1 MPDNGHEAADKE
13 LKRLEKELTKHYKQA
28 AEELTKKAEAFM
40 RDFERKDAQMKKLVD
55 AGKMTEQDYMNWR
68 RNQAMTNERIQEMKD
83 TLAKDLAHADQIAAG
98 MIDATLPSAYAENFN
113 FGTYEIETG
122 TTIDTGFTL
131 YDKKTVENLMK
142 KDPDIIPQLTEKQK
156 KKIPEDERWNRKKLT
171 SAIAQGILQGE
182 SVPAIATRLQ
192 SVAIM
197 DRNAAIRNARTYT
210 TAAENKGRVDSI
222 ARANDMGIP
231 ADQEWIATLDDRT
244 RMEHRHL
251 DGQVRPVGEY
261 FETDGYRILY
271 PGDPHAEPEMIYNCR
286 CTLVSK
292 VKGRIY
298 NDERND
304 SKLNGMSY
312 EEWKHA
318 KDRQIKPEEEPK
330 EEPTTG
336 RDEFGMRRENGD
348 EISNEEKVAIIQE
361 DLECNE
367 ELAEEIREALD
378 LWTEEGG
385 EFKTAQ
391 IIEEETGRR
400 YGKYTEY
407 AHLTELYIENAPSYT
422 GTMYRGLSLKS
433 EEEAEN
439 VLKLAREND
448 PKAFNIDHTT
458 TSWTADKEVVEDIYG
473 YSETYKDGA
482 AVIFVADEG
491 HTESTSISHF
501 ENGGLAEVLVSRDAA
516 WEYVNDERDGN
527 TIIIHVR
534 EAKETQKEKPAHT
547 IVEGKDLTGTWERR
561 PEQFDFEIED
571 VMNAQGFDGLPQV
584 VTPEEF
590 DKAVKEANGGQG
602 FIAQR
607 TYSAPDKETLEAY
620 RESLYNG
627 KWYVDCST
635 GGASYGRG
643 MYTAST
649 NGTKLTDNIKKEMNT
664 YQEIANNRLGKEMT
678 NEEKMDIVSARI
690 KDMGLEESVE
700 KDLIKVVANQSYSI
714 GDFNE
719 ALKAYERIPDAEN
732 LIEKAKKEVVNL
744 IDAKK
749 EPVHRVETITLDP
762 RAKVTTYEK
771 LMEENRQTQADV
783 YQKYLDEAL
792 GKTSREEL
800 ALFRY
805 TTGTETKEDRQI
817 VRDLK
822 KDDREKTQEIID
834 KNKYKWKEINREA
847 NEKAKEIDRMDI
859 GTFAALKGYDAYTA
873 NAEFSGADYTVIL
886 NRTKTIIK
894 GG

>member
-1 MPDNGHEAADKE
+1 MPDDKGHEAADKE

-28 AEELTKKAEAFM
+28 AKELTKKAEAFM

-156 KKIPEDERWNRKKLT
+156 AKIPEDERWNRKKLT
-171 SAIAQGILQGE
+171 SAITQGILQGE

-231 ADQEWIATLDDRT
+231 ADQEWIATFDDKT

-271 PGDPHAEPEMIYNCR
+271 PGDPHAEPEMFYNCR

-318 KDRQIKPEEEPK
+318 KDRQIKPEEEKK
-330 EEPTTG
+330 EEPT
-336 RDEFGMRRENGD
+336 
-348 EISNEEKVAIIQE
+348 
-361 DLECNE
+361 
-367 ELAEEIREALD
+367 
-378 LWTEEGG
+378 
-385 EFKTAQ
+385 
-391 IIEEETGRR
+391 
-400 YGKYTEY
+400 
-407 AHLTELYIENAPSYT
+407 
-422 GTMYRGLSLKS
+422 
-433 EEEAEN
+433 
-439 VLKLAREND
+439 
-448 PKAFNIDHTT
+448 
-458 TSWTADKEVVEDIYG
+458 
-473 YSETYKDGA
+473 
-482 AVIFVADEG
+482 
-491 HTESTSISHF
+491 
-501 ENGGLAEVLVSRDAA
+501 
-516 WEYVNDERDGN
+516 
-527 TIIIHVR
+527 
-534 EAKETQKEKPAHT
+534 HT

-590 DKAVKEANGGQG
+590 DKAVKEANGGKG

-607 TYSAPDKETLEAY
+607 TYSAPDQETLEAY
-620 RESLYNG
+620 RESLYTG

-635 GGASYGRG
+635 GGASFGKG

-649 NGTKLTDNIKKEMNT
+649 DGTKVTDQIQKEMGV
-664 YQEIANNRLGKEMT
+664 YQNIASQRYGREMT
-678 NEEKMDIVSARI
+678 NEEKMEIVSEKI
-690 KDMGLEESVE
+690 KEMNLDESVE
-700 KDLIKVVANQSYSI
+700 KDLATVIANQPYSI
-714 GDFNE
+714 GNFEE
-719 ALKAYERIPDAEN
+719 ALEAYNRIPDAEN
-732 LIEKAKKEVVNL
+732 LIEKAKKEVIDL

-749 EPVHRVETITLDP
+749 EPVHRVETMTLDP
-762 RAKVTTYEK
+762 RAKVTTYDK
-771 LMEENRQTQADV
+771 LLEENRQTQEEV
-783 YQKYLDEAL
+783 YQKYIDESL
-792 GKTSREEL
+792 GKVSREEL

-805 TTGTETKEDRQI
+805 TTGTDTKEDRQI

-834 KNKYKWKEINREA
+834 KNKDEWKEINREA

-894 GG
+894 GD

>member
-1 MPDNGHEAADKE
+1 MPDYGHEAADKG
-13 LKRLEKELTKHYKQA
+13 LKKLEKDLKSLYLNA
-28 AEELTKKAEAFM
+28 AVDMQEKARDFM
-40 RDFERKDAQMKKLVD
+40 RDFERKDEQMRALV
-55 AGKMTEQDYMNWR
+55 AEGKWTEEQYNTWR
-68 RNQAMTNERIQEMKD
+68 RNQMMTEKRMQDMTD
-83 TLAKDLAHADQIAAG
+83 QLAKDLANTDKIAAG
-98 MIDATLPSAYAENFN
+98 MINNTLPSAYAENYN

-122 TTIDTGFTL
+122 TTVNTSFTL

-142 KDPDIIPQLTEKQK
+142 ADPKIIPQARVN
-156 KKIPEDERWNRKKLT
+156 IPEDERWNRQKLT

-182 SVPAIATRLQ
+182 SIPKIANRLQ
-192 SVAIM
+192 GVAAM

-231 ADQEWIATLDDRT
+231 ADQEWLAVLDDRT

-251 DGQVRPVGEY
+251 DGQTRPVGEP
-261 FETDGYRILY
+261 FETDGYRIMY
-271 PGDPHAEPEMIYNCR
+271 PGDPDAEPEMIYNCR

-292 VKGRIY
+292 VRGRIY
-298 NDERND
+298 NDERNE

-318 KDRQIKPEEEPK
+318 KDRQMEPPK
-330 EEPTTG
+330 EEP
-336 RDEFGMRRENGD
+336 
-348 EISNEEKVAIIQE
+348 
-361 DLECNE
+361 
-367 ELAEEIREALD
+367 
-378 LWTEEGG
+378 
-385 EFKTAQ
+385 
-391 IIEEETGRR
+391 
-400 YGKYTEY
+400 
-407 AHLTELYIENAPSYT
+407 
-422 GTMYRGLSLKS
+422 
-433 EEEAEN
+433 
-439 VLKLAREND
+439 
-448 PKAFNIDHTT
+448 
-458 TSWTADKEVVEDIYG
+458 
-473 YSETYKDGA
+473 
-482 AVIFVADEG
+482 
-491 HTESTSISHF
+491 
-501 ENGGLAEVLVSRDAA
+501 
-516 WEYVNDERDGN
+516 
-527 TIIIHVR
+527 
-534 EAKETQKEKPAHT
+534 AHT
-547 IVEGKDLTGTWERR
+547 IAEGKDLTGTWERR
-561 PEQFDFEIED
+561 PDQFAFEIDD
-571 VMNAQGFDGLPQV
+571 VLNAQGFDGLPQV

-607 TYSAPDKETLEAY
+607 TYSAPDQETLEAY
-620 RESLYNG
+620 REALYSG

-635 GGASYGRG
+635 GGASFGRG

-649 NGTKLTDNIKKEMNT
+649 DGTKVTDQIQKEMDV
-664 YQEIANNRLGKEMT
+664 YQNIASQRYGREMT
-678 NEEKMDIVSARI
+678 NEEKMEIVSEKI
-690 KDMGLEESVE
+690 KEMNLGESVE
-700 KDLIKVVANQSYSI
+700 KDLATVIANQSYSI
-714 GDFNE
+714 GSFEE
-719 ALKAYERIPDAEN
+719 ALEAYNRIPDAEN
-732 LIEKAKKEVVNL
+732 LIEKAKKEVIDL
-744 IDAKK
+744 IDAKT
-749 EPVHRVETITLDP
+749 EPVHRVETMTLDP

-834 KNKYKWKEINREA
+834 KNKDKWKEINREA

-886 NRTKTIIK
+886 NRTKTIIN